1 MYILVACE
9 ESQTVCIA
17 FRQKGHFAFSCD
29 IQSCSGGYPEWHIKS
44 DVLSILNGNC
54 FFDTQDGSRHY
65 VHNWDLIIAH
75 PPCTYLTKASATR
88 LFPGCVLNE
97 QRYND
102 GLAARDFFL
111 KILNSNCNKVCIE
124 NPTPLKIFNL
134 PECTQVIEPYFF
146 GDPYTKRT
154 CLWLKGLPP
163 LFATCLCVP
172 DASYV
177 ATCSG
182 SKKRSKTFSG
192 VALAMAEQW
201 G

>member
-1 MYILVACE
+1 MNILVACE
-9 ESQTVCIA
+9 ESQIVCIA

-29 IQSCSGGYPEWHIKS
+29 IQNCSGGYPEWHIKS
-44 DVLSILNGNC
+44 DVLSIINGNC
-54 FFDTQDGSRHY
+54 FFYTSDGVRHY
-65 VHNWDLIIAH
+65 IHEWDLIIAH
-75 PPCTYLTKASATR
+75 PPCTYLTKASAIR
-88 LFPGCVLNE
+88 LFPGGTLNVE
-97 QRYND
+97 RFNS
-102 GLAARDFFL
+102 GLAAREFFL
-111 KILNSNCNKVCIE
+111 KIFNSNCNKICIE

-163 LFATCLCVP
+163 LFATDLCVP

-177 ATCSG
+177 ATCSS
-182 SKKRSKTFSG
+182 SKKRSKTFVG
-192 VALAMAEQW
+192 VAAAMAQQW

>member
-172 DASYV
+172 DAS
-177 ATCSG
+177 
-182 SKKRSKTFSG
+182 
-192 VALAMAEQW
+192 
-201 G
+201 